1 MRLEVRVRTSGA
13 GTTDVAATV
22 WAAGTAE
29 PAAPQ
34 LVRTDA
40 TAALQ
45 APGAVGISA
54 YRPGS
59 ATAATAVRV
68 TGFEATTGR

>member
-45 APGAVGISA
+45 APGAVGIAA

-68 TGFEATTGR
+68 TGFEVTARR